1 MIEFPKHM
9 KSNFEIKKGTKKR
22 DKPAGISEKV
32 VKILQIYTL
41 IAQNHYPSVK
51 YLQEKCEVG
60 ERTIY
65 RYIEIIGLID
75 PVELDK
81 ERGGYKFTHGDRI
94 KKLMLSEDDF
104 LLLLTMGGTIDHL
117 GHTFKDSFRN
127 FMERV
132 LNITSQKYHKHPPV
146 LVKIPDAIESENTP
160 ACFKAIYSC
169 IDEKRSVDM
178 VYKTLRDGGIRERR
192 VDPYGLIFYDSVW
205 ILIGYCH
212 MREEVRHFAIDRI
225 QDLKETYLRF
235 NLPESFSIKEHLSNS
250 WGIHDNDPVDVT
262 IRFNSKVAEFITRK
276 GKWHPSE
283 KRKLLP
289 NGDVELTL
297 TVAGVTEI
305 KHWIYSWIPNVEV
318 LGPAW
323 FRKQVKEEL
332 TSSAKINS

>member
-9 KSNFEIKKGTKKR
+9 KRNFEIKKGAKKK
-22 DKPAGISEKV
+22 DKAAGISEKV
-32 VKILQIYTL
+32 VNILKIYTL
-41 IAQNHYPSVK
+41 MAQNHYPSVK
-51 YLQEKCEVG
+51 YLQEQCEVG

-75 PVELDK
+75 DIEFDK

-94 KKLMLSEDDF
+94 KKLTLSEDDF

-127 FMERV
+127 FMGKF
-132 LNITSQKYHKHPPV
+132 LNITSQKSYNHPPV

-160 ACFKAIYSC
+160 ACFKSLCSC
-169 IDEKRSVDM
+169 IAEKRSVDM
-178 VYKTLRDGGIRERR
+178 VYKTLWDGETRERR
-192 VDPYGLIFYDSVW
+192 VDPYGLVFYDSVW

-225 QDLKETYLRF
+225 LDLKETYLSF
-235 NLPESFSIKEHLSNS
+235 KLPQDFSINAHLSNS

-262 IRFNSKVAEFITRK
+262 IRFTSKVAEFITRK
-276 GKWHPSE
+276 DKWHPSE

-289 NGDVELTL
+289 NGDVELAF

-305 KHWIYSWIPNVEV
+305 KHWIYSWVPNVEV
-318 LGPAW
+318 LEPAW
-323 FRKQVKEEL
+323 FRKQIKEEL